1 MLRFLSM
8 RVLQALVVVIGVTL
22 VVFIIIHQL
31 PGGPARALL
40 GNRASPQAIRAFTV
54 ANGYNE
60 PLPVQYWRYV
70 DQLVHGNLGYSYYYN
85 ESVSAILG
93 QALPKT
99 ALLVGLAYLVAIVI
113 AIPAGM
119 FQALHRNRPV
129 DHMLTVGSFVGFSMP
144 TFWLGFLLVA
154 IFAIGLRVL
163 PSVAPQSGTVLGVLQ
178 DSRALILPVA
188 TLAIVSI
195 AQFSRFMRASALA
208 NLVQD
213 FVRTAE
219 AKGLSRWGVVW
230 RHLLRNSLLPVITLI
245 GLSLPSL
252 FAGAIVV
259 ESLFN
264 YPGMGQLLYTATT
277 VHDYP
282 LLMGFTVV
290 VGLATVVGSLI
301 ADLLYAAIDPR
312 IRYS

>member
-1 MLRFLSM
+1 MLRFLLM
-8 RVLQALVVVIGVTL
+8 RVLQALVVVVGVTIA
-22 VVFIIIHQL
+22 VFVIIHQL

-40 GNRASPQAIRAFTV
+40 GNRASPAAIRAFTV
-54 ANGYNE
+54 QNGYNE
-60 PLPVQYWRYV
+60 PLPVQYWRYI

-85 ESVSAILG
+85 ENVSAILG
-93 QALPKT
+93 QVLPKT
-99 ALLVGLAYLVAIVI
+99 AMLVGLAYLVAIIV
-113 AIPAGM
+113 AIPVGM
-119 FQALHRNRPV
+119 YQALHRNRPV
-129 DHMLTVGSFVGFSMP
+129 DHALTVGSFVGFSMP
-144 TFWLGFLLVA
+144 TFWLGILLVS
-154 IFAIGLRVL
+154 IFAVGLHML
-163 PSVAPQSGTVLGVLQ
+163 PAEAPQGTTVLGVLR

-188 TLAIVSI
+188 TLSIVSI
-195 AQFSRFMRASALA
+195 AQFSRFMRGAALA

-213 FVRTAE
+213 FVRTAQ
-219 AKGLSRWGVVW
+219 AKGVSSWGVVW

-245 GLSLPSL
+245 GLSFPSL

-282 LLMGFTVV
+282 VLMGFTVV
-290 VGLATVVGSLI
+290 VGLATVTSSLV

>member
-1 MLRFLSM
+1 MLRFILK
-8 RVLQALVVVIGVTL
+8 RLLQAIVVVIGVTI
-22 VVFIIIHQL
+22 VVFVIIHQL

-40 GNRASPQAIRAFTV
+40 GNRASPAAIRAFTV
-54 ANGYNE
+54 QNGYNE

-85 ESVSAILG
+85 ENVSSILG
-93 QALPKT
+93 QVLPKT
-99 ALLVGLAYLVAIVI
+99 ALLVGLAYLVAIII
-113 AIPAGM
+113 AIPVGM

-129 DHMLTVGSFVGFSMP
+129 DHVLTVGSFVGFSMP
-144 TFWLGFLLVA
+144 TFWLGILLIA
-154 IFAIGLRVL
+154 IFAVGLGVL
-163 PSVAPQSGTVLGVLQ
+163 PSEAPQGTTLLGVLQ

-195 AQFSRFMRASALA
+195 AQFSRFMRSSALT

-213 FVRTAE
+213 FVRTAQ
-219 AKGLSRWGVVW
+219 AKGVSRRAVVW

-245 GLSLPSL
+245 GLSFPSL

-264 YPGMGQLLYTATT
+264 YPGMGQLLFTATT
-277 VHDYP
+277 THDYP
-282 LLMGFTVV
+282 VLMGFTVV
-290 VGLATVVGSLI
+290 VGLATVTSSLVT
-301 ADLLYAAIDPR
+301 DLLYAVVDPR

>member
-1 MLRFLSM
+1 MLRFILK
-8 RVLQALVVVIGVTL
+8 RVLQAIVVVIGVTI
-22 VVFIIIHQL
+22 VVFVIIHQL

-40 GNRASPQAIRAFTV
+40 GNRASPAAIRAFTV
-54 ANGYNE
+54 QNGYNE

-85 ESVSAILG
+85 ENVSSILG
-93 QALPKT
+93 QVLPKT
-99 ALLVGLAYLVAIVI
+99 ALLVGLAYVVAIII
-113 AIPAGM
+113 AIPVGM
-119 FQALHRNRPV
+119 FQALHRNKPV
-129 DHMLTVGSFVGFSMP
+129 DHVLTVGSFVGFSMP
-144 TFWLGFLLVA
+144 TFWLGILLIA
-154 IFAIGLRVL
+154 IFAVGLGVL
-163 PSVAPQSGTVLGVLQ
+163 PSEAPQGTTLVGVLQ

-195 AQFSRFMRASALA
+195 AQFSRFMRSSALT

-213 FVRTAE
+213 FVRTAQ
-219 AKGLSRWGVVW
+219 AKGVSKRAVVW

-245 GLSLPSL
+245 GLSFPSL

-264 YPGMGQLLYTATT
+264 YPGMGQLLFTATT

-282 LLMGFTVV
+282 VLMGFTVV
-290 VGLATVVGSLI
+290 VGLATVTSSLVT
-301 ADLLYAAIDPR
+301 DLLYAVVDPR

>member
-1 MLRFLSM
+1 MARFLLM
-8 RVLQALVVVIGVTL
+8 RLLQALVVVVGVTI
-22 VVFIIIHQL
+22 VVFVIIHQL

-40 GNRASPQAIRAFTV
+40 GNRASPAAIRAFTV

-60 PLPVQYWRYV
+60 PLPVQYWRYL

-85 ESVSAILG
+85 QNVSAILG

-99 ALLVGLAYLVAIVI
+99 ALLVGLAYVVAIVI
-113 AIPAGM
+113 AIPAGL
-119 FQALHRNRPV
+119 FQALHRNKPI
-129 DHMLTVGSFVGFSMP
+129 DHALTVGSFVGFSMP

-154 IFAIGLRVL
+154 IFAIGLHAL
-163 PSVAPQSGTVLGVLQ
+163 PSVAPQSGSVLGVLS
-178 DSRALILPVA
+178 DFRALVLPVA

-195 AQFSRFMRASALA
+195 AQFSRFMRSSALA

-219 AKGLSRWGVVW
+219 AKGLSTWGVVR

-290 VGLATVVGSLI
+290 VGLATVGGSLV
-301 ADLLYAAIDPR
+301 ADLLYAVIDPR

>member
-1 MLRFLSM
+1 MLRFLVM
-8 RVLQALVVVIGVTL
+8 RVLQALVVVIGVTI
-22 VVFIIIHQL
+22 VVFVIIHEL

-40 GNRASPQAIRAFTV
+40 GNRASPAAIRSFTV
-54 ANGYNE
+54 QNGYNE

-85 ESVSAILG
+85 ENVSAILG
-93 QALPKT
+93 QVLPKT

-113 AIPAGM
+113 AIPVGM
-119 FQALHRNRPV
+119 YQALHRNRPV
-129 DHMLTVGSFVGFSMP
+129 DHALTVGSFVGFSMP
-144 TFWLGFLLVA
+144 TFWVGILLVS
-154 IFAIGLRVL
+154 IFADGLRML
-163 PSVAPQSGTVLGVLQ
+163 PSEAPQGTTVLGVLQ

-195 AQFSRFMRASALA
+195 AQFSRFMRSSALA

-213 FVRTAE
+213 FVRTAQ
-219 AKGLSRWGVVW
+219 AKGVSSWGVVW

-245 GLSLPSL
+245 GLSFPSL

-282 LLMGFTVV
+282 VLMGFTVV
-290 VGLATVVGSLI
+290 VGLATVTSSLV
-301 ADLLYAAIDPR
+301 ADLLYATIDPR
-312 IRYS
+312 IRYR

>member
-1 MLRFLSM
+1 MLRFILK
-8 RVLQALVVVIGVTL
+8 RVLQAIVVVIGVTI
-22 VVFIIIHQL
+22 VVFVIIHQL

-40 GNRASPQAIRAFTV
+40 GNRASPAAIRAFTV
-54 ANGYNE
+54 QNGYNE
-60 PLPVQYWRYV
+60 PLPLQYWRYV

-85 ESVSAILG
+85 ENVSSILG
-93 QALPKT
+93 QVLPKT
-99 ALLVGLAYLVAIVI
+99 ALLVGLAYVVAIII
-113 AIPAGM
+113 AIPVGM
-119 FQALHRNRPV
+119 FQALHRNKPV
-129 DHMLTVGSFVGFSMP
+129 DHVLTVGSFVGFSMP
-144 TFWLGFLLVA
+144 TFWLGILLIA
-154 IFAIGLRVL
+154 IFAVGLGVL
-163 PSVAPQSGTVLGVLQ
+163 PSEAPQGTTLVGVLQ

-195 AQFSRFMRASALA
+195 AQFSRFMRSSALT

-213 FVRTAE
+213 FVRTAQ
-219 AKGLSRWGVVW
+219 AKGVSKRAVVW

-245 GLSLPSL
+245 GLSFPSL

-264 YPGMGQLLYTATT
+264 YPGMGQLLFTATT

-282 LLMGFTVV
+282 VLMGFTVV
-290 VGLATVVGSLI
+290 VGLATVTSSLVT
-301 ADLLYAAIDPR
+301 DLLYAVVDPR

>member
-1 MLRFLSM
+1 MLRFILK
-8 RVLQALVVVIGVTL
+8 RLLQAIVVVIGVTI
-22 VVFIIIHQL
+22 VVFVIIHQL

-40 GNRASPQAIRAFTV
+40 GNRASPAAIRAFTV
-54 ANGYNE
+54 QNGYNE
-60 PLPVQYWRYV
+60 PLPVQYWHYV

-85 ESVSAILG
+85 ENVSSILG
-93 QALPKT
+93 QVLPKT
-99 ALLVGLAYLVAIVI
+99 ALLVGLAYVVAIII
-113 AIPAGM
+113 AIPVGM

-129 DHMLTVGSFVGFSMP
+129 DHVLTVGSFVGFSMP
-144 TFWLGFLLVA
+144 TFWLGILLIA
-154 IFAIGLRVL
+154 IFAVGLGVL
-163 PSVAPQSGTVLGVLQ
+163 PSEAPQGTTLLGVLQ

-195 AQFSRFMRASALA
+195 AQFSRFMRSSALV

-213 FVRTAE
+213 FVRTAQ
-219 AKGLSRWGVVW
+219 AKGLSRRAVVW

-245 GLSLPSL
+245 GLSFPSL

-264 YPGMGQLLYTATT
+264 YPGMGQLLFTATT
-277 VHDYP
+277 THDYP
-282 LLMGFTVV
+282 VLMGFTVV
-290 VGLATVVGSLI
+290 VGLATVTSSLVT
-301 ADLLYAAIDPR
+301 DLLYAVVDPR